1 MMWGVDWI
9 MDENNAL
16 YNAVGF
22 AMRAG
27 KLASGSFAVEKTV
40 KSGRAKLIIVDDGAS
55 ENTVKQW
62 RNASLTQNIPLV
74 QMSCMGKAIGKA
86 ERMVAAV
93 TDEGFAEM
101 ILKKSGVEMEERNGK
116 SERANEV
123 VGGAVRC
130 VPQSQPQS
138 DERWISYEESRND

>member
-1 MMWGVDWI
+1 
-9 MDENNAL
+9 MDKNNAL

-27 KLASGSFAVEKTV
+27 KLASGSFAVEKAV

-62 RNASLTQNIPLV
+62 RNASLNQNIPLV

-116 SERANEV
+116 PERANEV
-123 VGGAVRC
+123 VGGAARC

>member
-9 MDENNAL
+9 MDKNNAL

-93 TDEGFAEM
+93 TDEGFAEI
-101 ILKKSGVEMEERNGK
+101 ILKKSGVEMGERNGK
-116 SERANEV
+116 PERANEV

>member
-1 MMWGVDWI
+1 MNKND
-9 MDENNAL
+9 AL

-27 KLASGSFAVEKTV
+27 KLASGSFTVEKAV
-40 KSGRAKLIIVDDGAS
+40 KSGRAKLIIIDDDAS

-62 RNASLTQNIPLV
+62 KNASLTKNIPLV
-74 QMSCMGKAIGKA
+74 QMSCMGKAIGRA

-101 ILKKSGVEMEERNGK
+101 ILKKSGVEKEARNEK
-116 SERANEV
+116 SEGSNEM
-123 VGGAVRC
+123 VGGALRC
-130 VPQSQPQS
+130 ASQSQPQS
-138 DERWISYEESRND
+138 DERWIIYEKSRDD

>member
-1 MMWGVDWI
+1 MMWGLDRI
-9 MDENNAL
+9 MDKNNAL
-16 YNAVGF
+16 FNAVGF

-27 KLASGSFAVEKTV
+27 KLASGSFAVEKAV
-40 KSGRAKLIIVDDGAS
+40 KSGKAKLIIIDNGAS

-62 RNASLTQNIPLV
+62 RNQNIPLV
-74 QMSCMGKAIGKA
+74 YMSCMGKAIGKA

-101 ILKKSGVEMEERNGK
+101 ILKKSGVEMEVWNGK
-116 SERANEV
+116 FKTTNEV
-123 VGGAVRC
+123 VGDAVQC